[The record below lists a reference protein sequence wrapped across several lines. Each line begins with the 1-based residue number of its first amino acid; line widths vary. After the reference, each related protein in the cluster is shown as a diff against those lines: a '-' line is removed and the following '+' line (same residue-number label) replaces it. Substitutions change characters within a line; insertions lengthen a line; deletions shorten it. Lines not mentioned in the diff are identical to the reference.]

1 MAVSIY
7 AEEFESKTRVGEPV
21 TSPSK
26 TENFLKQE

>member
-7 AEEFESKTRVGEPV
+7 TEEFESKTRVEEPV